1 MAEAAGLAIG
11 VVGVVGFLGQIFDG
25 CIKAYSIFT
34 KASNLGRDSERLLCK
49 IRIEEMRLMVWG
61 KAWGVVEGRL
71 EAHLASDEG
80 GGNEGLKKLAEMI
93 LKQLYETITDF
104 NKLQDRYGLRE
115 DTSSGV
121 AEKGKVPDPPGMV
134 TSRLRDE
141 LKLSDLKLRAKWV
154 ISDKDKF
161 ELLLK
166 DLKDFNDGLE
176 RLLPPA
182 RIATLQ
188 RTWTNELLQTAS
200 RDVGQLGLLE
210 SASSGV
216 YPNLN
221 TFARLK
227 QLRIN
232 LDAEE
237 TPKKF
242 MSSSGLKLPKVAL
255 SYPTVDE
262 ANRILGSYRNPTSS
276 TPEAVIIEWITYEPE
291 MELDTRLTL
300 YQRVDNI
307 ARMAHSAA
315 NRHPDLHTLDCLGYF
330 DDKTRYGLV
339 YRLPSPLHSQN
350 PTSPKAFQTLSSLID
365 DSNTRT
371 PDLDQRFHLAKTLA
385 IALWSLHSLD
395 WLHKSF
401 CGHNILFLDTPPSPS
416 VPQPTDTPSITTP
429 YILGFDTS
437 RPDHLSEMTVAS
449 RNSNNQDLYRH
460 PSSLGVWRQP
470 YRKSFDIYSL
480 GLAMLEIGLWKSL
493 KGFHK
498 PKYSPATFR
507 DKVVLGVLVPGL
519 GSKTGGVYRRL
530 VERCLVF
537 EEGGEGKESSR
548 FMEGVVL
555 TLEGLR
561 V

>member
-1 MAEAAGLAIG
+1 MAEAAGLALG

-25 CIKAYSIFT
+25 CIKAYSMFT
-34 KASNLGRDSERLLCK
+34 RASNIGRDSERLLCK

-71 EAHLASDEG
+71 EAHLASNEG

-115 DTSSGV
+115 DTSGGV
-121 AEKGKVPDPPGMV
+121 AEKVKVPDPPGTV

-216 YPNLN
+216 YPSLN

-232 LDAEE
+232 LDTEE

-255 SYPTVDE
+255 SYPTEDE
-262 ANRILGSYRNPTSS
+262 ENRILGSYRNPSS
-276 TPEAVIIEWITYEPE
+276 ENSESVIIEWINYEPD
-291 MELDTRLTL
+291 LDLDARLTL

-339 YRLPSPLHSQN
+339 YRLPTVFQPQA
-350 PTSPKAFQTLSSLID
+350 PTSDEAFRTLSSLID

-371 PDLDQRFHLAKTLA
+371 PDLDQRFRLAQTLA

-401 CGHNILFLDTPPSPS
+401 CGHNILFLDSQPSS
-416 VPQPTDTPSITTP
+416 STDTPSIATP
-429 YILGFDTS
+429 YVIGFDTS

-449 RNSNNQDLYRH
+449 RNDNQRDLYRH
-460 PSSLGVWRQP
+460 PDSLGVWRQP

-480 GLAMLEIGLWKSL
+480 GLVLLEIGLWKSL

-507 DKVVLGVLVPGL
+507 DKVVRGILVPGL
-519 GSKTGGVYRRL
+519 GSKTGSVFRMV
-530 VERCLVF
+530 VEGCMSF
-537 EEGGEGKESSR
+537 DEGRDGLGKESSR
-548 FMEGVVL
+548 FLEYVVL